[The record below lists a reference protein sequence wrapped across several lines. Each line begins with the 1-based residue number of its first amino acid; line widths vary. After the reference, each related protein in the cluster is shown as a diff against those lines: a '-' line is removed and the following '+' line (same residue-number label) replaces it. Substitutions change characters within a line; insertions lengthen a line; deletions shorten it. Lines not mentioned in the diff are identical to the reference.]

1 MTGEQQAHPI
11 LDRHSVETPLLLPP
25 APLLQWGAAKDGAS
39 ASASMSMCTPV
50 PDRST
55 RSNRPLAFTAASRSY
70 PCAAARGNKGSQGGS
85 PLRRWWW
92 PSCILMTL
100 RLMRVTG
107 RVRIDSPMP

>member
-70 PCAAARGNKGSQGGS
+70 PCAAARGNKGSQGGIPPA
-85 PLRRWWW
+85 PLVVAFLHSDDFAPDARHW
-92 PSCILMTL
+92 
-100 RLMRVTG
+100 TG
-107 RVRIDSPMP
+107 PF